1 MLWNIFKYFITCI
14 KQFQVEKHECRRIQL
29 WFAVFYFLRNISFI
43 IYVYYQYFGLKQA
56 GNREILWENLGM
68 ELNILSFCGFLVVS
82 GVISYLLTI
91 KQIFL
96 KTNLWYDS
104 KASRTAPGLLAQC
117 LQGRT
122 TCRSKLLKSTDMIPM
137 EALNTS
143 MSNPNCNFCKLKEI
157 FWGPLL

>member
-1 MLWNIFKYFITCI
+1 MLWNIFKYFMMFL

-43 IYVYYQYFGLKQA
+43 IYVYYQYFRLKQA

-96 KTNLWYDS
+96 KTNLWYDN
-104 KASRTAPGLLAQC
+104 KASRTAPGVLTNC
-117 LQGRT
+117 LQAN
-122 TCRSKLLKSTDMIPM
+122 S
-137 EALNTS
+137 
-143 MSNPNCNFCKLKEI
+143 SNQQIWYLWRHLTPQWVTLMAVSVN
-157 FWGPLL
+157 